1 MSPADTNPKAER
13 VSRLKG
19 THDILPAQAPAWRH
33 LEKTV
38 ADVMARSGYHEIRT
52 PIFERTELFSRGVG
66 AQTDMVSKEMYT
78 LEDQGGKSLTLR
90 PELTASIVRAYL
102 QNNLDRESPLSRL
115 YYLGPLFRQERPQ
128 KGRQRQFHQFG
139 LEALGSPH
147 PEQDVEVISIAWDL
161 CRALAGGELTMRI
174 NTIGSPDSRA
184 GYLDLLRQS
193 LEPFK
198 AGMGENDARRLAT
211 NPLRLFDT
219 KDPETQALLKEHSP
233 KISEHVSAADSDHYA
248 AVQAG
253 LDTLDIPF
261 ASDPTLVRG
270 LDYYTRTTFEI
281 TSPVLGAQD
290 ALCGGGR
297 YDGLVAQLGGPS
309 TPAVGFAAGIERLL
323 LAAGESGHEPAPAE
337 TPDVYMAAPGD
348 DLIHQATALAQ
359 ELRKGGLSVVQEVL
373 RRSLKAQLRE
383 ANRLGCRFA
392 VIMGD
397 TEGANKGMA
406 VVKDMTSGGQTELPL
421 DGIVAEIRRSLG

>member
-1 MSPADTNPKAER
+1 MSPEDAHPKAER
-13 VSRLKG
+13 ISRLKG
-19 THDILPAQAPAWRH
+19 THDILPGELPAWRH

-38 ADVMARSGYHEIRT
+38 HEVMARFGYHEIRT

-115 YYLGPLFRQERPQ
+115 YYSGPLFRQERPQ

-147 PEQDVEVISIAWDL
+147 AELDVEIISVAWEL
-161 CRALAGGELTMRI
+161 CRALAGGDLALRV
-174 NTIGSPDSRA
+174 NSIGSPESRA
-184 GYLDLLRQS
+184 GYLDLLRES
-193 LEPFK
+193 LAPFK
-198 AGMGENDARRLAT
+198 DDLGENDARRLDT

-219 KDPETQALLKEHSP
+219 KNPQTAALLKEHAP
-233 KISEHVSAADSDHYA
+233 KISDHLSAADSDHFA
-248 AVQAG
+248 AVLAG
-253 LDTLDIPF
+253 LEALEIPF
-261 ASDPTLVRG
+261 TSDATLVRG

-281 TSPVLGAQD
+281 TSTALGAQD

-297 YDGLVAQLGGPS
+297 YDGLVAQLGGPA

-323 LAAGESGHEPAPAE
+323 LAAAESGRDLAPAA
-337 TPDVYMAAPGD
+337 TPNVYLATDGD
-348 DLIHQATALAQ
+348 DTIPQATALSQ
-359 ELRKGGLSVVQEVL
+359 ELRQAGLSVVQEVL

-383 ANRLGCRFA
+383 ANRLSCRFA
-392 VIMGD
+392 VIFGP
-397 TEGANKGMA
+397 EGVNIGM
-406 VVKDMTSGGQTELPL
+406 VIVKDMTSGEQEEVPL
-421 DGIVAEIRRSLG
+421 EEIVAHIKGRVG